1 MTNGEL
7 IEHLETKRAPLVI
20 LLKGLKIMKFTAL
33 ISGLVCS
40 AGLLFAAS
48 SASAAN
54 LVVNGSFEEPGL
66 AAGTWKTF
74 GAGEVNGWTPTQG
87 SRIEIRNNKVGTAYD
102 GNHFVEV
109 DSHSYNAK
117 QAAKG
122 KIEVGLFQDII
133 TEVGKKYRL
142 TFAYGPRD
150 GIRGDNK
157 LGVSFGD
164 LSQSLNAGNGG
175 EGWKLFEST
184 ITASSD
190 LTRLK
195 FVTEG
200 KFDTLGANIDDI
212 SVEAVPEPMT
222 ALAVLAVGTALVGGA
237 KKRKAA

>member
-1 MTNGEL
+1 
-7 IEHLETKRAPLVI
+7 
-20 LLKGLKIMKFTAL
+20 MKFTAL

-40 AGLLFAAS
+40 AGLLFSAAS

-54 LVVNGSFEEPGL
+54 LVVNGSFEDTQV
-66 AAGTWKTF
+66 AAGDWKTF
-74 GAGEVNGWTPTQG
+74 GAGEVNGWTPTKG
-87 SRIEIRNNKVGTAYD
+87 SRIEIRNNRVGTAFD
-102 GNHFVEV
+102 GVNFVEV
-109 DSHSYNAK
+109 DSHGYNAK
-117 QAAKG
+117 QAKKG

-142 TFAYGPRD
+142 SFAYGPRN
-150 GIRGDNK
+150 GVKGDNL

-164 LSQSLNAGNGG
+164 LSQSLDAGNGG
-175 EGWKLFEST
+175 EGWKLFENT
-184 ITASSD
+184 ITATSD

-200 KFDTLGANIDDI
+200 KFDTLGANIDNV